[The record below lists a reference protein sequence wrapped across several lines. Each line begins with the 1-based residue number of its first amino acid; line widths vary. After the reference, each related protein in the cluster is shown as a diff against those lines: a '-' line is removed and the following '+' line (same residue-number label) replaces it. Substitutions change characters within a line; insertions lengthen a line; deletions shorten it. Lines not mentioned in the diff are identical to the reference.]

1 MKRHAAITQHD
12 DTDRIGEVV
21 IKIIKQHIDKPAAD
35 DDADNPHIDKG
46 IKRRRTDNIPG
57 ALRQPLEQHPAD
69 QHTEKIS
76 QRIPVNFKAENREGH
91 LVDGRKGQGSLYRR
105 VQIVRCK
112 QVHADHHR
120 ELAPKPKDLIAHRM
134 RGIEKTIRLIRFASL
149 SRDCYI
155 LCRLSTVGRNAACI
169 SPGGGVITANRGKA

>member
-57 ALRQPLEQHPAD
+57 
-69 QHTEKIS
+69 
-76 QRIPVNFKAENREGH
+76 
-91 LVDGRKGQGSLYRR
+91 
-105 VQIVRCK
+105 
-112 QVHADHHR
+112 
-120 ELAPKPKDLIAHRM
+120 
-134 RGIEKTIRLIRFASL
+134 RFVS
-149 SRDCYI
+149 
-155 LCRLSTVGRNAACI
+155 RLSSIQPI
-169 SPGGGVITANRGKA
+169 STPKR